1 MVSCQLRQELLAPFA
16 DLTCMPRINMP
27 TYISCV
33 IVFLA
38 SCLPAAASEGYAGQW
53 VVNLE
58 ETQAVAIPYAKGG
71 SLDGA
76 NWRPNVSIMGI
87 PLPGSQKMRPMSNL
101 RANEPKVL
109 RCASMVVTL
118 QLNKIELEY
127 PGIGEETVRNGHYRG
142 RDGKFKKLFFEQ
154 KYKTPERKV
163 TKNWSMRDDGRL
175 LVEVTIKPVNDKKRI
190 YRRVF
195 DRAESLIVEPQ
206 SSE

>member
-1 MVSCQLRQELLAPFA
+1 
-16 DLTCMPRINMP
+16 
-27 TYISCV
+27 V

-71 SLDGA
+71 SLDGS

-109 RCASMVVTL
+109 RCSSMVVTL